1 MGRGDKLD
9 SYNRLAQLDQQLRD
23 VRDRVFEMLD
33 DLNAV
38 EIMRKHVPAH
48 HRWLFDRLDSALRR
62 IDLLDGAIAE
72 AEYEAEYEAER
83 ELEDD
88 TDDSPGRV
96 MGNQPAQGERL
107 NEGR

>member
-1 MGRGDKLD
+1 MGRGDKLE

-48 HRWLFDRLDSALRR
+48 HRWLFDRLDSALQR
-62 IDLLDGAIAE
+62 IDLLDGAIA
-72 AEYEAEYEAER
+72 EAEYEAER

-107 NEGR
+107 DEER